1 VNLEVLASVLN
12 LKKKVLRSS
21 KMIDFLSPN
30 IIIEVTCFVIAIAF
44 LHNDVST
51 TWKSMILF
59 MLVICITEIAG
70 IITKRTINGNNWVYN
85 IYLMPEAG
93 FVSITFGHL
102 ISKYTKSKIIVL
114 PGLALLF
121 VLYLYEIYKHGIYN
135 FNTLT
140 TTIMSL
146 LFICYGLY
154 YYYLLIKDEQYINLK
169 TYAPFWWVS
178 GTLFFYFGS
187 IVSNL
192 NFSVLSSDYLQLFS
206 FRHAIYILLNI
217 VLYSFWS
224 YSFLCRYR
232 QRNSIL

>member
-1 VNLEVLASVLN
+1 M
-12 LKKKVLRSS
+12 LKY
-21 KMIDFLSPN
+21 FSPN
-30 IIIEVTCFVIAIAF
+30 ITIEIICFVCAIAF
-44 LHNDVST
+44 LSKDNQT
-51 TWKSMILF
+51 IWKSMILF
-59 MLVICITEIAG
+59 LLVICITEIAC
-70 IITKRTINGNNWVYN
+70 ILTKRTANGNNWVYN

-93 FVSITFGHL
+93 FTSIMFGHL

-121 VLYLYEIYKHGIYN
+121 MLYLYEIYKHGIYN

-192 NFSVLSSDYLQLFS
+192 YFSVLSSDYLQLFS

-217 VLYSFWS
+217 ILYSFWS

-232 QRNSIL
+232 QRKSIL

>member
-1 VNLEVLASVLN
+1 MLN
-12 LKKKVLRSS
+12 Y
-21 KMIDFLSPN
+21 LSPN
-30 IIIEVTCFVIAIAF
+30 ITIEIICLVFAMLCLNSDISA
-44 LHNDVST
+44 

-59 MLVICITEIAG
+59 LLITCITEIAG
-70 IITKRTINGNNWVYN
+70 TLTKKTINGNNWVYN

-93 FVSITFGHL
+93 FTSIMFGHL

-135 FNTLT
+135 FNTVT
-140 TTIMSL
+140 TSIMSL

-192 NFSVLSSDYLQLFS
+192 YFSVLSNDYLPLYS
-206 FRHAIYILLNI
+206 FRHAIYIILNFI
-217 VLYSFWS
+217 LYRFWS

-232 QRNSIL
+232 QRKSIP